1 MLALIGAGLVV
12 GSPPPILAFADC
24 LTFASAYTIPLMN
37 PTPMAETD
45 GIVTGASKKIRPLS
59 AMGNLLRAP
68 TIEYVVD
75 EVTRT
80 HQAEVYEIKT
90 EERPEN
96 TMAAIMLLRDSIG
109 KFFITFSEDQFS
121 MKTEA
126 SKRIGIERTLL

>member
-1 MLALIGAGLVV
+1 MLALIGPGLVV
-12 GSPPPILAFADC
+12 GNPPPILAFADC

-37 PTPMAETD
+37 PTAIAETD
-45 GIVTGASKKIRPLS
+45 GIVTGASKKIRPLI
-59 AMGNLLRAP
+59 AIGNLLRAP
-68 TIEYVVD
+68 TMEYVVD

-96 TMAAIMLLRDSIG
+96 TMAAMILLRCSTG
-109 KFFITFSEDQFS
+109 KFFATFSEDQFS

-126 SKRIGIERTLL
+126 MRRMGIERTLL

>member
-1 MLALIGAGLVV
+1 MLALIGPGLLV
-12 GSPPPILAFADC
+12 GSPPPILACADC

-37 PTPMAETD
+37 PTPIADTD
-45 GIVTGASKKIRPLS
+45 GIVTGASKKMRPLS

-68 TIEYVVD
+68 TMEYVVD

-80 HQAEVYEIKT
+80 HQAEVYEMNT

-96 TMAAIMLLRDSIG
+96 TMAAMMLLRCSRG
-109 KFFITFSEDQFS
+109 KFFVTFSEDQFS

-126 SKRIGIERTLL
+126 IRRMGIERTLL